1 MKRPAKRTKS
11 PVKRTKSPARH
22 EETTMRG
29 RCPARIYARNRPR
42 FANLS
47 KMPNPDT
54 KLLEKYF
61 SHFIKN
67 FRMPNLYTK
76 LSEMLLVLLEKASYR
91 LINSISRLPSRRG
104 SESNSRIPYTKNSI
118 THLIF
123 SYYIRTARHS
133 FVNVLYVRVHI

>member
-1 MKRPAKRTKS
+1 
-11 PVKRTKSPARH
+11 
-22 EETTMRG
+22 MRG
-29 RCPARIYARNRPR
+29 RCPARIYARNRSR
-42 FANLS
+42 FTNLS

-61 SHFIKN
+61 SHFINN

-118 THLIF
+118 THLIDC
-123 SYYIRTARHS
+123 STVLHCAAESLCNTVLHCSIS
-133 FVNVLYVRVHI
+133 FLFGKNCLNID